1 MRQLDRLSPT
11 AAILLST
18 PLWGTMWIPLR
29 QIEHLDLPGISG
41 SWLAYLICLLIFLP
55 VALRRGWRVWHD
67 GWPVY
72 AAGLS
77 LALTFAFYSEGLIRG
92 EVARVL
98 LLFYLTPVWSTLL
111 GRLMLNE
118 AITAGRVAALVLGL
132 GGLFVILG
140 GDVGLPL
147 PRDAADWM
155 GLGAGVS
162 WAFAMV
168 YINKSAGQPMGDR
181 HFVMFLFLVPVFWA
195 VTLIP
200 GSRET
205 VAPTAAGGAGIYA
218 WIVAF
223 SIIWIIPAIWLTLT
237 GASRLDP
244 GRVAIILLLEI
255 VIGLASAAALTDEP
269 FGLREVLG
277 GTLIMSAILAEMWG
291 ARRAQPAMAPCAPGR
306 SDPP

>member
-29 QIEHLDLPGISG
+29 QIEDLDLPGVG
-41 SWLAYLICLLIFLP
+41 GTWLAYVICLLVFLP
-55 VALRRGWRVWHD
+55 MAIRRGRRIWQD

-72 AAGLS
+72 AAGLC

-111 GRLMLNE
+111 GRFMLNE
-118 AITAGRVAALVLGL
+118 PITAGRLAALVLGL
-132 GGLFVILG
+132 AGLFVILG
-140 GDVGLPL
+140 GDAGLPL

-155 GLGAGVS
+155 GLGAGVTL
-162 WAFAMV
+162 AFAMV

-205 VAPTAAGGAGIYA
+205 VALATAGGTGGYA

-223 SIIWIIPAIWLTLT
+223 SIVWIIPAIWLTLV

-255 VIGLASAAALTDEP
+255 VVGLASAAALTDEP
-269 FGLREVLG
+269 FGPREILG

-291 ARRAQPAMAPCAPGR
+291 ARRERPEMAPCAPGR
-306 SDPP
+306 SDPT